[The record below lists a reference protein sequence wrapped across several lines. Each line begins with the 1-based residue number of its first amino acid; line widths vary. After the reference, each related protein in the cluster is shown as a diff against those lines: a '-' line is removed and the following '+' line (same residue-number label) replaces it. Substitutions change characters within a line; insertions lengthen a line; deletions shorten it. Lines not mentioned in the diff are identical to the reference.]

1 MTNPDTP
8 RHLEVRD
15 GYRTVAAAEVAASQ
29 QAGGTARV
37 AARARLPG
45 HVARAG
51 GRIWSMR

>member
-15 GYRTVAAAEVAASQ
+15 GDRTVAAAEVAASQ